1 MHRKDSRPGAALQ
14 SASRGAWNRLYSRLE
29 GRETVAGMSG
39 PITRRDVLLQTAALA
54 STSLVPAAPAFAV
67 PSLKSMRGGDI
78 DRSLQAAVAAH
89 DIPGA
94 VAMAASADSIL
105 YEGAIGMRGA
115 GADARMTTDTVFRIA
130 SMVKL
135 LTSIAAMQLV
145 ERGRLKLDEPAGNID
160 PVLAAPR
167 VLTGFDDR
175 GAPQLREAREHLTLR
190 NLLTHTSGFSYPLWD
205 TNVLRYVQIARSRK
219 DKDLPRMP
227 LMFEPGAKW
236 AYGGSIDRVSR
247 MVEIAS
253 GQGIDRYFRDNITG
267 LLGMNDTGFTIT
279 AKQRARQAR
288 LHRRGADGKLVAQP
302 FEKLETPTVFSG
314 GGGIYSTAPDYLR
327 LLQAL
332 LNGGSL
338 DGAKI
343 LKAETVALMA
353 ANQIG
358 NLEAGIMKTTNPA
371 LSNDVDFFPGT
382 RLRWG
387 LGHMINADPVPGAR
401 KAGSLTWA
409 GLYNTYYWIDP
420 ATRVAGVIMM
430 QILPFADRQA
440 LKVYREFEHGI
451 CRSVRRA

>member
-1 MHRKDSRPGAALQ
+1 ML
-14 SASRGAWNRLYSRLE
+14 L
-29 GRETVAGMSG
+29 
-39 PITRRDVLLQTAALA
+39 TRRAALLQTAALA
-54 STSLVPAAPAFAV
+54 SASLVPAAPTLAA
-67 PSLKSMRGGDI
+67 PAAKQSRTSDI
-78 DRSLQAAVAAH
+78 DKALHAAVAAH
-89 DIPGA
+89 EIPGV
-94 VAMAASADSIL
+94 VAMAANADTVL
-105 YEGAIGMRGA
+105 YEGALGLRGA
-115 GADARMTTDTVFRIA
+115 GGEARMSTDTVFRIA

-135 LTSIAAMQLV
+135 LTSVAAMQLV

-160 PVLAAPR
+160 PVLVAPR
-167 VLTGFDDR
+167 VLTGFDAK
-175 GAPQLREAREHLTLR
+175 GTPQLREAREVLTLR

-205 TNVLRYVQIARSRK
+205 TNVLRYVQFARGKK
-219 DKDLPRMP
+219 DFPRMP

-253 GQGIDRYFRDNITG
+253 GQGIDKYFRDNITG
-267 LLGMNDTGFTIT
+267 PLGMVDTGFVIT
-279 AKQRARQAR
+279 ERQRARQAR
-288 LHRRGADGKLVAQP
+288 LHRRGSDGRLVAQP
-302 FEKLETPTVFSG
+302 FEKLETPTAFSG

-343 LKAETVALMA
+343 LAPETVRLMA
-353 ANQIG
+353 VNQIG
-358 NLEAGIMKTTNPA
+358 DIEAGHMKTTNPA

-387 LGHMINADPVPGAR
+387 LGHMINADGVPEGR

-420 ATRVAGVIMM
+420 ATRVAGVILM
-430 QILPFADRQA
+430 QILPFADHQA
-440 LKVYREFEHGI
+440 LKVYRAFERGI
-451 CRSVRRA
+451 CRAVRQA